1 ILTCLSSCRFL
12 YIVLPI
18 LANFN
23 LSTPFSGK
31 SFYQKTP
38 TSTYALNFEVK
49 GSDDSSSLE
58 VPAFS
63 IKTMALITK
72 FRCSPTN
79 LMSRIW
85 IALILSGLAT
95 IHNHIRTAVADFD
108 ALGVCLGTSGTDI
121 PDPKTT
127 VQLLHKYGFKKV
139 RLLSSNNWMMEA
151 LINQNIA
158 VTIGIANEELPMV
171 ADTIIDNAGT
181 WYNANVRPYIS
192 KMPIEYIVIG
202 DDAIL
207 SPYSEFVIPA
217 MTNIMQVLRRFD
229 QGSIKVT
236 VAVSTSVLEKTF
248 PPSQGIFKARTRN
261 IMVDILKAI
270 AGYKFSPVL
279 MVNVYPYRYHAA
291 GLILQDF
298 ATFTAHKPAIHDGN
312 NDYWNMLDA
321 LLDAF
326 VTALTRENLG
336 SIRLVVGASGWPSA
350 GNGRFT
356 TPALAATYN
365 QNFMRRIVRRQG
377 TPAHPT
383 KPIDG
388 FVYALFNENKKP
400 GGPAD
405 QHFGLLKTDK
415 TPAYSFVVPHYW
427 R

>member
-1 ILTCLSSCRFL
+1 
-12 YIVLPI
+12 
-18 LANFN
+18 
-23 LSTPFSGK
+23 
-31 SFYQKTP
+31 
-38 TSTYALNFEVK
+38 
-49 GSDDSSSLE
+49 
-58 VPAFS
+58 
-63 IKTMALITK
+63 MALITK
-72 FRCSPTN
+72 FMRCSPTN
-79 LMSRIW
+79 LISSIW
-85 IALILSGLAT
+85 VALILSGLAT
-95 IHNHIRTAVADFD
+95 AVADFD
-108 ALGVCLGTSGTDI
+108 GLGVCLGTSGSDI

-139 RLLSSNNWMMEA
+139 RLLSSNNWMMDA

-158 VTIGIANEELPMV
+158 VSIGIANEELPML
-171 ADTIIDNAGT
+171 ADTPRNDLGSWYNPYENAGT
-181 WYNANVRPYIS
+181 WYNTYVRPYIS

-207 SPYSEFVIPA
+207 GPYSEFLIPA
-217 MTNIMQVLRRFD
+217 MRNIMQVLRRFD

-236 VAVSTSVLEKTF
+236 VAVSTSVLGKTF
-248 PPSQGIFKARTRN
+248 PPSQGIFKAGTRR
-261 IMVDILKAI
+261 IMVEVLQAI

-291 GLILQDF
+291 GLIRQDF
-298 ATFTAHKPAIHDGN
+298 ATFSAHKAVIHDDN

-326 VTALTRENLG
+326 FSALRRENLTG
-336 SIRLVVGASGWPSA
+336 IHLVVGASGWPSA

-377 TPAHPT
+377 TPAQPT

-400 GGPAD
+400 GGPD

-415 TPAYSFVVPHYW
+415 TPAYSFLVPTN
-427 R
+427 